1 MWGRPPRASSVRIPG
16 PNSTPAIVRYRR
28 IVVLDDPQGALPY
41 GTAVAT
47 IEQGRVTANG
57 VDFGYLSCGDGPLAL
72 CLHGFP
78 DSAHT
83 WRDLLPALAGAGF
96 RAIAPF
102 MRGYAPTSVPTD
114 GRYQSGVLAQD
125 ALALHDALGAD
136 DRAVIIGHDHGAIAA
151 HGAASAAPE
160 RWRRVVTLAV
170 PPGDALITS
179 ILTNLDQLKRF
190 WYMFVFQHPF
200 ADTIV
205 PAGDLAFVDRLW
217 SEWSPGF
224 DGAEDLALLKPS
236 LRDPANLTAALGYYR
251 AALGGVG
258 LDPALDDLQAATGH
272 IPPQPSLYLHG
283 RADGCIGVEVAEMA
297 AAQAPDNLHVA
308 IVDGV
313 GHFLHRERPT
323 DINRRILDHVTG

>member
-1 MWGRPPRASSVRIPG
+1 
-16 PNSTPAIVRYRR
+16 
-28 IVVLDDPQGALPY
+28 
-41 GTAVAT
+41 
-47 IEQGRVTANG
+47 
-57 VDFGYLSCGDGPLAL
+57 
-72 CLHGFP
+72 
-78 DSAHT
+78 
-83 WRDLLPALAGAGF
+83 
-96 RAIAPF
+96 

-125 ALALHDALGAD
+125 ALALHEVLGAD
-136 DRAVIIGHDHGAIAA
+136 DRAVIVGHDHGAVAA

-160 RWRRVVTLAV
+160 RWRRVVTLSV
-170 PPGDALITS
+170 PPGDALVTS

-190 WYMFVFQHPF
+190 WYMFFFQHPF

-205 PAGDLAFVDRLW
+205 PSGDLAFVDRLW

-224 DGAEDLALLKPS
+224 DGTEDLALLKPS
-236 LRDPANLTAALGYYR
+236 LRDPANLAAALGYYR

-258 LDPALDDLQAATGH
+258 LDPALDDLQAATGQV
-272 IPPQPSLYLHG
+272 PPQPSLYLHG

-313 GHFLHRERPT
+313 GHFLHREEPAA
-323 DINRRILDHVTG
+323 INRQIIDHLTG